1 MCACDSRVM
10 AGCMRT
16 RSLAALLLLALL
28 GACAAVDA
36 SAPKLAAIKTIG
48 IISAIGGEFTITKA
62 GLTGLASDAQSVP
75 IEAWG
80 IDDLIVSRAGALLG
94 RRFDV
99 RPLTYRRAAFAAVD
113 EDSAVPAVNLLRE
126 DPIKKLVPA
135 QVSPLGLDAYVL
147 ITKAKSIYGSTGRT
161 VTGVGIVTRTAA
173 FGFSSQIHALYVVR
187 LLDGHEFKVIAK
199 CSASPLDNAE
209 INRLAGPS
217 HPVDDSFLPAANDIP
232 RNEKLK
238 AAIIDLIERSLPT
251 TLEDLG
257 LVDRS

>member
-1 MCACDSRVM
+1 MSMQR
-10 AGCMRT
+10 
-16 RSLAALLLLALL
+16 LAALLLLALL

-48 IISAIGGEFTITKA
+48 IISAMGGELTITKA
-62 GLTGLASDAQSVP
+62 GLTGLAGNAQSVP
-75 IEAWG
+75 IESWG
-80 IDDLIVSRAGALLG
+80 IDDLIVSRTSSLLS

-99 RPLTYRRAAFAAVD
+99 RPVTYRRAAFAAVE
-113 EDSAVPAVNLLRE
+113 EDSAVPAVSLLRD

-135 QVSPLGLDAYVL
+135 EVSPLGLDAYVL

-161 VTGVGIVTRTAA
+161 VAGVGVINRTAA
-173 FGFSSQIHALYVVR
+173 FGSSSQIHALYAIR
-187 LLDGHEFKVIAK
+187 LLDGHDYKVIAK
-199 CSASPLDNAE
+199 GSASPLNNTEMD
-209 INRLAGPS
+209 RLARPS
-217 HPVDDSFLPAANDIP
+217 RLVDDSFLPAANDML
-232 RNEKLK
+232 RNDKLK